1 MFSTKE
7 TENPNSVPIRNSG
20 KTETKRAFE
29 SIEQFSLWLD
39 SELDVL
45 VSQFVEFE
53 TDDSN
58 RKFFKRS

>member
-7 TENPNSVPIRNSG
+7 TENPNPVSNP
-20 KTETKRAFE
+20 KAETNKSFE

-45 VSQFVEFE
+45 VSQFAEFE
-53 TDDSN
+53 TDDSV